1 MKKNNFIVTF
11 FATLLLSTFAYAKDI
26 TITGAGATFVAP
38 LISKWSE
45 EYKKISGNSI
55 NYASIGSSGG
65 VKQIREKTVD
75 FGATDAPLKVKI
87 LRKMEWFSFQ
97 KL

>member
-11 FATLLLSTFAYAKDI
+11 IATLLLSTFAYAKDI

-45 EYKKISGNSI
+45 EYKKFLAIVLITHQLVQVVALNKS
-55 NYASIGSSGG
+55 
-65 VKQIREKTVD
+65 EKKR
-75 FGATDAPLKVKI
+75 LI
-87 LRKMEWFSFQ
+87 LAQ
-97 KL
+97 QTLL

>member
-11 FATLLLSTFAYAKDI
+11 IATLLLSTFAYAKDI

-45 EYKKISGNSI
+45 EYKNLNALPSVIGDKLLVILWMSLSSNS
-55 NYASIGSSGG
+55 
-65 VKQIREKTVD
+65 
-75 FGATDAPLKVKI
+75 P
-87 LRKMEWFSFQ
+87 
-97 KL
+97 

>member
-1 MKKNNFIVTF
+1 MKKKNFLVTF
-11 FATLLLSTFAYAKDI
+11 IATLLFSTFVYAKEI

-55 NYASIGSSGG
+55 
-65 VKQIREKTVD
+65 D
-75 FGATDAPLKVKI
+75 
-87 LRKMEWFSFQ
+87 RKSVV
-97 KL
+97 